1 MMLAMSSIIRRIRLV
16 QRPSADRGHKTELVL
31 GWLPHLGVLA
41 GSATGARPVRPL
53 PAALLASLLLAPL
66 PAAAHHAASGELGR
80 HWEVTLSSSEVTE
93 GESVTV
99 SIRCVSSYCLAIPI
113 VYPTRHSSAYFD
125 LAVTNAAGVSLSAN
139 RRLSFEPYLNSLR
152 SVGSFSGRAPAGTV
166 TISIADDMIVNGART
181 VTVSGSAPYWA
192 VAPNRDPGGPSGS
205 ESSYWYHTDDIRPFI
220 QSATLT
226 VRDNDAR
233 PTRARIALT
242 SSSISESGAANSTA
256 VTASLPSALSSAVTL
271 TVSAAPVNP
280 AVAGDFELSA
290 NRTLTIPAGQTNSTG
305 TVTIAAVDNAV
316 DAPNKS
322 VTVSATASGGG
333 VPNPADVTLTI
344 VDDDASPT
352 VTLSLDNASI
362 AEDGGTA
369 QVSAALTGGT
379 TSSAAT
385 TVTVLPST
393 GFYTV
398 PLANVITIAAGS
410 TTSTGRVRIM
420 AVDNNA
426 RDEPDR
432 TTTVTGT
439 AVNSHGVNATV
450 VGAPLTLEDSDTG
463 PVTVTVEGDGPAGL
477 IVAESGGSTAVAET
491 GTTDSFSVRLAAL
504 PTANVTVT
512 ATASDSTE
520 CELQVGSGAY
530 GNTATLTFTPSTQA
544 TLWSTPQT
552 VTVRGVDDS
561 VHDGSQTCSITLD
574 PSSPPPGG
582 DSDYHGLPNWAM
594 VVTVRDDEASPTLAL
609 ASVSIGESGAG
620 NSTAVTAL
628 LPSALPTAVTLTVS
642 AAPVNPAVAED
653 FTLSA
658 NRTLT
663 IAAGQTSST
672 GTVTITAVDNVVDAP
687 DKLVTVSA
695 TASGGSALNPADVA
709 LTIMDDEAS
718 PTVTLSLDD
727 ASIAEN
733 GGTAQV
739 SAALDHASSEATTV
753 TVTPA
758 PGFYTVASA
767 NTIAIAAGLTTSTGR
782 VTITAVDNNVQDEPN
797 RTTTVAGTVANS
809 HGVNAVVTG
818 ASLTLEDSG
827 TGAVTVTVEDEG
839 PPPPATLVL
848 EDTSIAEDGGTTT
861 VSARLSRASS
871 EATTITVQAMP
882 GVYTVGAEAT
892 IVISAGSTTSPD
904 RVTITAVDNAQRS
917 DLDQTVVVSGVASNV
932 RGAGSLTGARL
943 TVRDDESVSVL
954 LVLEAERVSEGETTR
969 VAAQLSRPAQAAV
982 TLTVVAVAPT
992 AAASFVLGPARTLT
1006 VAAGSTASAGSV
1018 TIAAT
1023 DDEIEAPD
1031 RTVFVSASVEAGSP
1045 VRTPGF
1051 TKLTIQDDD
1060 GTEAETDLLLPAA
1073 ARAMADSRATAV
1085 RQRLER
1091 AAAGA
1096 AAAAELPTLTGLLER
1111 HGPALQADEGLEWK
1125 KTLLPQASF
1134 ALPLHAGHADGGGGL
1149 TLWGGGDYRDL
1160 DGEAD
1165 GVKWDGEVA
1174 SAHLGADRLLANGLR
1189 LGLAGT
1195 WSEAQFDYE
1204 HRGRAGEWTLEMGS
1218 AQPYLGWTTAGG
1230 TLLWASAGY
1239 GSGELEQD
1247 FGGGRRET
1255 ADADMRMA
1263 AAGARGPVYAA
1274 AGLEVSLRGE
1284 ALYAKFEVDGN
1295 GAGIAA
1301 HDSDVSRLR
1310 LAVAARRE
1318 RVLESGAVVSPRL
1331 ELGAR
1336 HDGGDGETG
1345 AGAELGAGVGYASGR
1360 LSAALGARALV
1371 ANSNYDEWGA
1381 NLSLAYAAGADGRG
1395 LTFRLAPA
1403 WGAAQSGT
1411 AALWEQGAPGLDGG
1425 AAAAPERGGRM
1436 EAELGYGLKSPLSRG
1451 LLTLA
1456 AGGEWGEDAG
1466 SVCRLSGTVA
1476 LDATASLGLELEL
1489 RDPKSGGA
1497 ERSLMLRAELKF

>member
-1 MMLAMSSIIRRIRLV
+1 M
-16 QRPSADRGHKTELVL
+16 
-31 GWLPHLGVLA
+31 
-41 GSATGARPVRPL
+41 
-53 PAALLASLLLAPL
+53 
-66 PAAAHHAASGELGR
+66 
-80 HWEVTLSSSEVTE
+80 
-93 GESVTV
+93 

-113 VYPTRHSSAYFD
+113 VYPDRHSSAYFD
-125 LAVTNAAGVSLSAN
+125 IAVTNAAGVSLSAN

-152 SVGSFSGRAPAGTV
+152 GVGSFSGRAPAGTV
-166 TISIADDMIVNGART
+166 TISTVDDKIGNGVRT

-192 VAPNRDPGGPSGS
+192 VDPGGRSDDGT
-205 ESSYWYHTDDIRPFI
+205 SYWYHTDDIRPFI

-226 VRDNDAR
+226 VQDNDAK
-233 PTRARIALT
+233 PTLARIALT
-242 SSSISESGAANSTA
+242 SSSISESGAGNSTA
-256 VTASLPSALSSAVTL
+256 VTASLPSALTTAVTL

-305 TVTIAAVDNAV
+305 TVTIAAVDNVA
-316 DAPNKS
+316 DAPDKL
-322 VTVSATASGGG
+322 VTVSATASSGGISD
-333 VPNPADVTLTI
+333 PADVTLTI
-344 VDDDASPT
+344 VDDDAPPT

-362 AEDGGTA
+362 AEGGGTA

-385 TVTVLPST
+385 TVTVLPSM

-398 PLANVITIAAGS
+398 SPANAITIAAGA
-410 TTSTGRVRIM
+410 TTSTGRVRIT
-420 AVDNNA
+420 AVDNNT

-432 TTTVTGT
+432 TTTVIGT

-477 IVAESGGSTAVAET
+477 IVAESGGSTVVAET
-491 GTTDSFSVRLAAL
+491 GTTDSFLVRLATL

-520 CELQVGSGAY
+520 CELRVGSGAY

-574 PSSPPPGG
+574 PSSPPPRG
-582 DSDYHGLPNWAM
+582 DSDYHGLPSWVA
-594 VVTVRDDEASPTLAL
+594 VVTVRDDEVSPTLAL
-609 ASVSIGESGAG
+609 ASASIGESGAG

-642 AAPVNPAVAED
+642 AAPVNPAVAGD

-695 TASGGSALNPADVA
+695 TASDGGALDPADVT

-758 PGFYTVASA
+758 SGFYAVASA
-767 NTIAIAAGLTTSTGR
+767 NTIAIAAGLTASTGG

-797 RTTTVAGTVANS
+797 RTTTVTGTAVNS
-809 HGVNAVVTG
+809 HGVNGVVTG

-827 TGAVTVTVEDEG
+827 TGAVAVTVEDEG
-839 PPPPATLVL
+839 APPTVTLVL

-871 EATTITVQAMP
+871 EATTITVQAVP
-882 GVYTVGAEAT
+882 GVYTVGAEAA
-892 IVISAGSTTSPD
+892 IVIPAGSTTSPD

-917 DLDQTVVVSGVASNV
+917 DSDQTVVVSGVASNV
-932 RGAGSLTGARL
+932 RGAGPLTGARL
-943 TVRDDESVSVL
+943 TVRDDETVSVL
-954 LVLEAERVSEGETTR
+954 LVLESERVSEGETTR
-969 VAAQLSRPAQAAV
+969 VAAQLSRPAPTAV
-982 TLTVVAVAPT
+982 TLTVVAVAPA
-992 AAASFVLGPARTLT
+992 AAASFALGPARTLT
-1006 VAAGSTASAGSV
+1006 VAAGSTTSAGSV

-1023 DDEIEAPD
+1023 DDEIDAPD

-1060 GTEAETDLLLPAA
+1060 GTEAVTDLLLPAA

-1091 AAAGA
+1091 AGSGDVSEAPSSALA
-1096 AAAAELPTLTGLLER
+1096 GLLER
-1111 HGPALQADEGLEWK
+1111 HGPEGVDWK
-1125 KTLLPQASF
+1125 RSLLPQASF
-1134 ALPLHAGHADGGGGL
+1134 ALPVGADGGDGGVVV
-1149 TLWGGGDYRDL
+1149 WGGGDYVDL
-1160 DGEAD
+1160 DGEAR
-1165 GVKWDGEVA
+1165 GVKWEGEMT

-1189 LGLAGT
+1189 LGLAVS
-1195 WSEAQFDYE
+1195 WSEATFDYE
-1204 HRGRAGEWTLEMGS
+1204 SRNREVEWELEMTS
-1218 AQPYLGWTTAGG
+1218 AQPYLGWTTLGG
-1230 TLLWASAGY
+1230 VDLWVSAGY
-1239 GSGELEQD
+1239 GSGELDLDRGSGPAQ
-1247 FGGGRRET
+1247 T
-1255 ADADMRMA
+1255 ADADMRLA
-1263 AAGARGPVYAA
+1263 TAGARGPVYASD
-1274 AGLEVSLRGE
+1274 GLEVSLRGE
-1284 ALYAKFEVDGN
+1284 ALYARIKVDDNGN
-1295 GAGIAA
+1295 GIRGHESNA
-1301 HDSDVSRLR
+1301 SRLR
-1310 LAVAARRE
+1310 LAVEVRQE
-1318 RVLESGAVVSPRL
+1318 RTLASGAMVSPRL

-1336 HDGGDGETG
+1336 HDDGDGETG
-1345 AGAELGAGVGYASGR
+1345 TGAEVGVGVDYASGR
-1360 LSAALGARALV
+1360 LSAAAGARALV
-1371 ANSNYDEWGA
+1371 ANSDYDEWGA
-1381 NLSLAYAAGADGRG
+1381 DLSLAYAAGVDGRG
-1395 LTFRLAPA
+1395 LSFRLAPS
-1403 WGAAQSGT
+1403 WGATQSGT
-1411 AALWEQGAPGLDGG
+1411 AELWESGAKGLSGRRGG
-1425 AAAAPERGGRM
+1425 AVAEPELGGRVA
-1436 EAELGYGLKSPLSRG
+1436 AELGYGLKSPLSRG

-1456 AGGEWGEDAG
+1456 AGGEWGEGAT

-1476 LDATASLGLELEL
+1476 LDATATLGLELAL
-1489 RDPKSGGA
+1489 REPKSGDV
-1497 ERSLMLRAELKF
+1497 ERSMMLKTELRF